1 MPKKK
6 KKTKP
11 GAIDDNAVK
20 RVSKRNKSMKRL
32 INQLDTGKRRKK
44 KRK

>member
-1 MPKKK
+1 MPKK

-20 RVSKRNKSMKRL
+20 RAAKRDKSMKRL
-32 INQLDTGKRRKK
+32 IDQLDTGKRRKK